1 MNNDYNGNF
10 KSKEEFESVIGRG
23 CELGFEWKNH
33 EYCIFK
39 QNDNTWFFGFTG
51 TDTSKDISLK
61 TLDDVMKLTARG
73 SLTFAQNSLLSKEH
87 FKYLNKTFE
96 EIFKGTKKV
105 ISFTR

>member
-1 MNNDYNGNF
+1 MDNVYNGNF
-10 KSKEEFESVIGRG
+10 KSKEEFESVIGSG

-61 TLDDVMKLTARG
+61 TLDDVMNYEIDGERLVDICTKFTVIER
-73 SLTFAQNSLLSKEH
+73 TF
-87 FKYLNKTFE
+87 
-96 EIFKGTKKV
+96 
-105 ISFTR
+105 